1 MPSGKV
7 VIVHKLHLSNY
18 ATKFDLK
25 RETGIKT
32 SNLAAKKI
40 LLLWKL
46 NLTNYIL
53 ILVNVLKGFIEDCI
67 NCTNVIVLGEVS
79 IVPTS

>member
-40 LLLWKL
+40 LLL
-46 NLTNYIL
+46 
-53 ILVNVLKGFIEDCI
+53 
-67 NCTNVIVLGEVS
+67 
-79 IVPTS
+79 